1 MLKQFLIAHIFHRQ
15 LIQMTVYILCMNPDR
30 YRTGY
35 EMMHAVCYAC
45 K

>member
-1 MLKQFLIAHIFHRQ
+1 MLKQFLIAHIFPRQ

-45 K
+45 T